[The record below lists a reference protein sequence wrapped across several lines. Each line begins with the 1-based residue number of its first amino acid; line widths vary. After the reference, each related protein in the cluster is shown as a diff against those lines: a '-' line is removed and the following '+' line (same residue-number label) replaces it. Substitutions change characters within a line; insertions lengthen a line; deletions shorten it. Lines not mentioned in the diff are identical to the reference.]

1 MTDTV
6 ENTQPVLF
14 AANKLKAIELL
25 AQGTKKTQVAEA
37 VGVDRSTIHDWLS
50 VPEFS
55 NAVAKQQR
63 RLEELILD
71 PTPYLQGMIAW
82 KQSLPDVM
90 KAVVKT
96 ALDSGNPRQIRAAEL
111 IMKHTATD
119 DFTLGPTEDEKVI
132 QAFFEEN
139 GWVTHLE
146 PETNNGTE

>member
-25 AQGTKKTQVAEA
+25 AQGTKKTQVAEV

-55 NAVAKQQR
+55 NAVANQQR

-82 KQSLPDVM
+82 KQSLPEVM

-111 IMKHTATD
+111 IMRHAAID
-119 DFTLGPTEDEKVI
+119 DFTLGPTDDERI
-132 QAFFEEN
+132 ITAFFEEN
-139 GWVTHLE
+139 GWVTHL